1 MVLTQTASNIRRGG
15 ILYSCNSDL
24 GNLWLVPQKGA
35 GISYTFIRYIFLAQ
49 PVAVQS
55 FFFLLWFPAVLGHRA
70 SLPCGQ
76 SLAQGKRA
84 ECSGQ
89 NWECSSWSSSKL
101 LIWLFLKLL
110 PSYPIKSTPKWAFYV
125 VESGSMTAHCSLSMM
140 MIFVAERPGWP
151 EALGFLLVS
160 LGLFFL
166 MERFRRDSPELGVL
180 GPPAPL
186 PCPEPKLKLHFA
198 LVQGWVA
205 LWEC

>member
-1 MVLTQTASNIRRGG
+1 MVLTQTASNIRRGR

-55 FFFLLWFPAVLGHRA
+55 FFLLWFPAVLGHRA
-70 SLPCGQ
+70 GLPCGQ
-76 SLAQGKRA
+76 SHARA
-84 ECSGQ
+84 WLKASEQCSGQ

-140 MIFVAERPGWP
+140 IFVAERPGWP
-151 EALGFLLVS
+151 EALGFLLAS
-160 LGLFFL
+160 LGLFF
-166 MERFRRDSPELGVL
+166 
-180 GPPAPL
+180 
-186 PCPEPKLKLHFA
+186 
-198 LVQGWVA
+198 
-205 LWEC
+205 